1 MTMNIRLVS
10 RAFLR
15 KFKPTKLAAA
25 SGAAGMMYFSCYST
39 TQQDDQSRSSSINES
54 CSFPLNKVTFPSLQY
69 NTTAVCEPIETE
81 EQRFQ
86 RMLSYHRDRIGQYRK
101 EWEYRA
107 DNGGATTAT
116 KTPSR
121 SWPDNVPSN
130 DDLPSMLEDMK
141 YCSRSPN
148 SRSDKEEYCHRLKF
162 RVASALLM
170 QYDEESQKKGMD
182 ILRRLAETGYSD
194 AMAYYGICLNEGR
207 AGLDPNAEAAV
218 SWWQLS
224 MDRYLHPQS
233 VYELA
238 VAKYTGEG
246 VLEDEVEAVRLF
258 ALAAEQD
265 HPAAAYMLGTEMLT
279 SLLLY
284 FLFCC
289 LFSFFLFCLLFFFRS
304 GDCLL
309 DGIGVEMDRG
319 AALVWL
325 VRASELGHR
334 GARSRVMAVLEKKDG
349 EDYGDFTDASRQTF
363 VEHTLFSA
371 DKDGHII
378 QRTATLRKKIGG
390 DIGGGPSNPTEL
402 HRRRTIVGKS
412 RNT

>member
-1 MTMNIRLVS
+1 MMNMRLLS
-10 RAFLR
+10 RAFFHR
-15 KFKPTKLAAA
+15 KYKLVQQAAA
-25 SGAAGMMYFSCYST
+25 AGGASGMVVLFSYST
-39 TQQDDQSRSSSINES
+39 IQDHRRSNINES
-54 CSFPLNKVTFPSLQY
+54 MYRCSAFKLLNPQKKTMQQTKNEGQFPLSLRY
-69 NTTAVCEPIETE
+69 TNTAACEPIETE
-81 EQRFQ
+81 EQRFE
-86 RMLSYHRDRIGQYRK
+86 RLLSYHRNLIGKYRN

-107 DNGGATTAT
+107 DSGATTAT

-130 DDLPSMLEDMK
+130 DDLSFMLEDMK

-148 SRSDKEEYCHRLKF
+148 FRSDQEYRQKLSF

-170 QYDEESQKKGMD
+170 QYDEAIQRKGME
-182 ILRRLAETGYSD
+182 ILKSLAETGYSD

-207 AGLDPNAEAAV
+207 AGLDPNSEAAV
-218 SWWQLS
+218 SWWQRS
-224 MDRYLHPQS
+224 IDMYQHSQS
-233 VYELA
+233 VYEMG

-246 VLEDEVEAVRLF
+246 VVEDEVEAVRLF

-265 HPAAAYMLGTEMLT
+265 HPAAAYML
-279 SLLLY
+279 
-284 FLFCC
+284 
-289 LFSFFLFCLLFFFRS
+289 

-334 GARSRVMAVLEKKDG
+334 GARSRVMAVLEKKEG
-349 EDYGDFTDASRQTF
+349 EDFGDFTDASRQTF
-363 VEHTLFSA
+363 VHHTLHSA
-371 DKDGHII
+371 DKDGRIV
-378 QRTATLRKKIGG
+378 QRKTTLRRKMGG
-390 DIGGGPSNPTEL
+390 DIAEL
-402 HRRRTIVGKS
+402 QRRQTIVGKS

>member
-1 MTMNIRLVS
+1 
-10 RAFLR
+10 
-15 KFKPTKLAAA
+15 
-25 SGAAGMMYFSCYST
+25 
-39 TQQDDQSRSSSINES
+39 
-54 CSFPLNKVTFPSLQY
+54 
-69 NTTAVCEPIETE
+69 
-81 EQRFQ
+81 
-86 RMLSYHRDRIGQYRK
+86 
-101 EWEYRA
+101 
-107 DNGGATTAT
+107 
-116 KTPSR
+116 
-121 SWPDNVPSN
+121 
-130 DDLPSMLEDMK
+130 
-141 YCSRSPN
+141 
-148 SRSDKEEYCHRLKF
+148 
-162 RVASALLM
+162 
-170 QYDEESQKKGMD
+170 
-182 ILRRLAETGYSD
+182 
-194 AMAYYGICLNEGR
+194 
-207 AGLDPNAEAAV
+207 
-218 SWWQLS
+218 

-246 VLEDEVEAVRLF
+246 VAEDEVEAVRLF

-265 HPAAAYMLGTEMLT
+265 HPAAAYMLG
-279 SLLLY
+279 
-284 FLFCC
+284 
-289 LFSFFLFCLLFFFRS
+289 
-304 GDCLL
+304 DCML

-371 DKDGHII
+371 DKDGHVI
-378 QRTATLRKKIGG
+378 QRTATFRKKIGG

>member
-1 MTMNIRLVS
+1 MTMNIRLLS
-10 RAFLR
+10 RALFM
-15 KFKPTKLAAA
+15 KCKPAKLAAA
-25 SGAAGMMYFSCYST
+25 SGAAGMMSFSYCYST
-39 TQQDDQSRSSSINES
+39 TQQDDQSRSNSINDS

-86 RMLSYHRDRIGQYRK
+86 RMLSYHRERIGQYRK

-107 DNGGATTAT
+107 DGNATTAT

-148 SRSDKEEYCHRLKF
+148 SRSDKEEYCHRLNF

-246 VLEDEVEAVRLF
+246 VLEDEVESVRLF

-265 HPAAAYMLGTEMLT
+265 HPAAAYMLG
-279 SLLLY
+279 
-284 FLFCC
+284 
-289 LFSFFLFCLLFFFRS
+289 
-304 GDCLL
+304 DCML

-378 QRTATLRKKIGG
+378 QRTATLRKRIGG

>member
-1 MTMNIRLVS
+1 MTMNIRLLS

-15 KFKPTKLAAA
+15 KCKPTKLAAA
-25 SGAAGMMYFSCYST
+25 SGAAGMMYFSCYRYST
-39 TQQDDQSRSSSINES
+39 TQQEDQSRSNSINES
-54 CSFPLNKVTFPSLQY
+54 CSFPLSKVTLPSLQY
-69 NTTAVCEPIETE
+69 NTTAACEPIETE

-86 RMLSYHRDRIGQYRK
+86 RMLSYHRERIDQYRK

-107 DNGGATTAT
+107 DGNATTAT

-130 DDLPSMLEDMK
+130 DDLQSMLEDMK

-148 SRSDKEEYCHRLKF
+148 SRSDKDEYCHRLNF
-162 RVASALLM
+162 RVASALLL

-182 ILRRLAETGYSD
+182 ILRRLAEKGYSD

-265 HPAAAYMLGTEMLT
+265 HAAAAYML
-279 SLLLY
+279 
-284 FLFCC
+284 
-289 LFSFFLFCLLFFFRS
+289 

-363 VEHTLFSA
+363 VQHTLFSA

-378 QRTATLRKKIGG
+378 QRTATIRKKIGG

-402 HRRRTIVGKS
+402 HRRQTIVGKS

>member
-1 MTMNIRLVS
+1 MPVQ
-10 RAFLR
+10 
-15 KFKPTKLAAA
+15 LAAA
-25 SGAAGMMYFSCYST
+25 SGAAGMIYYST
-39 TQQDDQSRSSSINES
+39 TQEDQSRSNILAAASGAAGMIYYSQDDQSRSSRINES

-69 NTTAVCEPIETE
+69 NTTAACEPIETE

-86 RMLSYHRDRIGQYRK
+86 RMLSYHRERIGQYRK

-107 DNGGATTAT
+107 DGNATTAT

-148 SRSDKEEYCHRLKF
+148 SRSDKDEYCHRLNF
-162 RVASALLM
+162 RVASALLL

-265 HPAAAYMLGTEMLT
+265 HPAAAYMLG
-279 SLLLY
+279 
-284 FLFCC
+284 
-289 LFSFFLFCLLFFFRS
+289 
-304 GDCLL
+304 DCML

-363 VEHTLFSA
+363 VQHTLFSA

-378 QRTATLRKKIGG
+378 QRTATIRKKIGG

>member
-1 MTMNIRLVS
+1 MMNMRLLS
-10 RAFLR
+10 RAFFHR
-15 KFKPTKLAAA
+15 KYKLVQQAAA
-25 SGAAGMMYFSCYST
+25 AGGAAGMVVLFSYST
-39 TQQDDQSRSSSINES
+39 IQDHRRSNINES
-54 CSFPLNKVTFPSLQY
+54 MYRCSAFKLLNPQKKTMQQTKNEGPFPLSLRY
-69 NTTAVCEPIETE
+69 TNTAACEPIETE
-81 EQRFQ
+81 EQRFE
-86 RMLSYHRDRIGQYRK
+86 RLLSYHRNLIGKYRN

-107 DNGGATTAT
+107 DSGATTAT

-130 DDLPSMLEDMK
+130 DDLSFMLEDMK

-148 SRSDKEEYCHRLKF
+148 FRSDQEYRQKLSF

-170 QYDEESQKKGMD
+170 QYDEAIQRKGME
-182 ILRRLAETGYSD
+182 ILKSLAETGYSD

-207 AGLDPNAEAAV
+207 AGLDPNSEAAV
-218 SWWQLS
+218 SWWQRS
-224 MDRYLHPQS
+224 IDMYQHSQS
-233 VYELA
+233 VYEMG

-246 VLEDEVEAVRLF
+246 VVEDEVEAVRLF

-265 HPAAAYMLGTEMLT
+265 HPAAAYML
-279 SLLLY
+279 
-284 FLFCC
+284 
-289 LFSFFLFCLLFFFRS
+289 

-334 GARSRVMAVLEKKDG
+334 GARSRVMAVLEKKEG
-349 EDYGDFTDASRQTF
+349 EDFGDFTDASRQTF
-363 VEHTLFSA
+363 VHHTLHSA
-371 DKDGHII
+371 DKDGRIV
-378 QRTATLRKKIGG
+378 QRKTTLRRKMGG
-390 DIGGGPSNPTEL
+390 DIAEL
-402 HRRRTIVGKS
+402 QRRQTIVGKS

>member
-1 MTMNIRLVS
+1 MTMNIRLLS
-10 RAFLR
+10 RAFLM
-15 KFKPTKLAAA
+15 KCKPAKLAAA
-25 SGAAGMMYFSCYST
+25 SGAAGMMYFSCYRYST
-39 TQQDDQSRSSSINES
+39 TQQEDQSRSNSINDS

-86 RMLSYHRDRIGQYRK
+86 RMLSYHRERIGQYRK

-107 DNGGATTAT
+107 DGNATTAT

-148 SRSDKEEYCHRLKF
+148 SRSDKEEYCHRLNF
-162 RVASALLM
+162 RVASALLL

-246 VLEDEVEAVRLF
+246 VSEDEVEAVRLF

-265 HPAAAYMLGTEMLT
+265 HPAAAYMLG
-279 SLLLY
+279 
-284 FLFCC
+284 
-289 LFSFFLFCLLFFFRS
+289 
-304 GDCLL
+304 DCML

-378 QRTATLRKKIGG
+378 QRTATIRKKIGG

>member
-1 MTMNIRLVS
+1 MTMNIRLLS
-10 RAFLR
+10 RAFLM
-15 KFKPTKLAAA
+15 KCKPAKLAAA
-25 SGAAGMMYFSCYST
+25 SGAAGMMYFSYCYST

-54 CSFPLNKVTFPSLQY
+54 CSFPLSKVTFPSLQY
-69 NTTAVCEPIETE
+69 NTTAACEPIETE

-86 RMLSYHRDRIGQYRK
+86 RMLSYHRERIDQYRK

-107 DNGGATTAT
+107 DGNATTAT

-130 DDLPSMLEDMK
+130 DDLPFMLEDLK

-148 SRSDKEEYCHRLKF
+148 SRSDNEEYCHRLNF
-162 RVASALLM
+162 RVASALLL

-246 VLEDEVEAVRLF
+246 VSEDEVEAVRLF

-265 HPAAAYMLGTEMLT
+265 HAAAAYMLG
-279 SLLLY
+279 
-284 FLFCC
+284 
-289 LFSFFLFCLLFFFRS
+289 
-304 GDCLL
+304 DCML

-363 VEHTLFSA
+363 VQHTLFSA

-378 QRTATLRKKIGG
+378 QRTATIRNKIGG

-402 HRRRTIVGKS
+402 HRRQTIVGKS

>member
-1 MTMNIRLVS
+1 MTMNIRLLS
-10 RAFLR
+10 RALFM
-15 KFKPTKLAAA
+15 KCKPAKLAAA
-25 SGAAGMMYFSCYST
+25 SGAAGMMSFSYCYST
-39 TQQDDQSRSSSINES
+39 TQQDDQSRSNSINDS

-86 RMLSYHRDRIGQYRK
+86 RMLSYHRERIGQYRK

-107 DNGGATTAT
+107 DGNATTAT

-148 SRSDKEEYCHRLKF
+148 SRSDKEEYCHRLNF

-246 VLEDEVEAVRLF
+246 VSEDEVEAVRLF

-265 HPAAAYMLGTEMLT
+265 HPAAAYMLG
-279 SLLLY
+279 
-284 FLFCC
+284 
-289 LFSFFLFCLLFFFRS
+289 
-304 GDCLL
+304 DCML

-378 QRTATLRKKIGG
+378 QRTATLRKRIGG